1 MVQRTVQLAGITYR
15 SAEDA
20 PNLMGGEP
28 LPVMEFAQLGDV
40 VDVHESY
47 VKRFD
52 LLNEEYVSGPANPRL
67 AFREEVARNQP
78 AGPQPTDHGQGAVE
92 DPEDEDIQAA
102 QEAHVASQEP
112 KRPRNK
118 ANLSEWQDY
127 AEARGV
133 EIQDDDGNFKTKA
146 ALIEETDADDEEEDD
161 QIGV

>member
-20 PNLMGGEP
+20 PNLMGGQP
-28 LPVMEFAQLGDV
+28 LPVMEWAQMGDE

-47 VKRFD
+47 VDRFD
-52 LLNEEYVSGPANPRL
+52 RLNEQYVSGPASVRA

-78 AGPQPTDHGQGAVE
+78 AGPQPTDHGAGAVE
-92 DPEDEDIQAA
+92 DPEDEDIQIAE
-102 QEAHVASQEP
+102 QRHLDSQEP
-112 KRPRNK
+112 TRPRRK

-127 AEARGV
+127 AEALGI

-146 ALIEETDADDEEEDD
+146 ALIDETADEDEEADDEV
-161 QIGV
+161 GV